1 MFIHIL
7 AGKERDRMGCS
18 FLRTGVYYSLSLDA
32 RVSFSYW
39 CLDWYMAMHDISGD
53 AEPDEK
59 KPQAGHSG
67 YSGYRDQK
75 GGCWGWGWVGI

>member
-7 AGKERDRMGCS
+7 AGKERDGMGCS
-18 FLRTGVYYSLSLDA
+18 FLRTEVYYSLSLDA

-39 CLDWYMAMHDISGD
+39 CLDWYMVMHDISGD

-59 KPQAGHSG
+59 KPQTGHSG
-67 YSGYRDQK
+67 GYKDQK
-75 GGCWGWGWVGI
+75 GVGVGMLGYIAN